1 MKISVLTAFFAA
13 AMVAAAGPAAAQQA
27 QPAQPGMKIGV
38 VSFERIL
45 RESAPALRATK
56 ILEGDIQKR
65 DDEMRGLAAQLKRLE
80 DALERS
86 PTPLSEADRR
96 SKAREFETLS
106 REFERKKQVYSDE
119 LNQRRNDM
127 MGQLLEQANR
137 AVRQIAERENLD
149 AVFQEAAYA
158 SPRIDLTD
166 KVIKALETATKPPA
180 KPAAK

>member
-1 MKISVLTAFFAA
+1 MLGAFFAA
-13 AMVAAAGPAAAQQA
+13 AMLAVAGPAPAQQA
-27 QPAQPGMKIGV
+27 QPGSKIGI
-38 VSFERIL
+38 VSFERIM
-45 RESAPALRATK
+45 RESAPALRATR
-56 ILEGDIQKR
+56 ILEGEIQKR
-65 DDEMRGLAAQLKRLE
+65 DEEMRGLVAQMKRLE

-96 SKAREFETLS
+96 SKAREFETLN

-137 AVRQIAERENLD
+137 AVLQIAERENFD

-158 SPRIDLTD
+158 SPRIDITD
-166 KVIKALETATKPPA
+166 KVIKALADK
-180 KPAAK
+180 